1 MTTIDYIIII
11 VYFIGL
17 LILGGTLGKKIKSS
31 KDMFIAGRNSSWWL
45 SGLSTYMTIFSASTF
60 VVWGGVAFR
69 SGVVAIVVGLTLG
82 IASIFVGLFVAGKW
96 SRLKINSPAEY
107 ISIRFGKPA
116 TRFYTI
122 VGIIGRGVH
131 IAVALYAIAIM
142 AVALIPLPEGHLL
155 SNPETGHMSVVYA
168 VLLLGAI
175 TFVYT
180 ALGGYLA
187 VLMTDLVQFAVLIAM
202 ILIMIPLSINS
213 VGGVD
218 AFIAKAPEGYFSLFS
233 NEYSWVWMV
242 LWLFLNIFMIGGD
255 WPFVQ
260 RYISVPTEKDAKKSV
275 YLVGALYLVTPLVWY
290 IPSLVYR
297 TINPDANP
305 EQSYMLMSQYVLG
318 PGMLGLMLAAMVS
331 ATLSTVSGTLN
342 VFANVFTF
350 DIYKAFRPAASEKRL
365 MHVGRLFTYIYGVLV
380 TLMAVLIPVLGGAER
395 VVVSILTLVISPLF
409 IPSIWGLFSKRIGQN
424 SVWISMGITYTIAL
438 IVKFGFNTD
447 GLLTHGALGNSIH
460 VFIQQNIQ
468 FVDAFVGLVTPVT
481 LLVLIELFLWKKEKD
496 AGWSRVS
503 QLFQKNKLLTESE
516 LEIAKISGSMYSSMA
531 FKILMGTY
539 AAIGIAMGLI
549 AFGSSK
555 WKGQTFCFAAI
566 FLSVASVAFLIN
578 HWMNKRNKSKDIK

>member
-1 MTTIDYIIII
+1 MTTIDYIIIV

-17 LILGGTLGKKIKSS
+17 LVLGGTLGKKIKSS

-82 IASIFVGLFVAGKW
+82 IASIIVGLFFAGKW

-107 ISIRFGKPA
+107 ISIRFGQPA

-142 AVALIPLPEGHLL
+142 AVALIPLPAGHFLA
-155 SNPETGHMSVVYA
+155 NPETGHLSVTYA

-175 TFVYT
+175 TFIYT

-202 ILIMIPLSINS
+202 ILIMIPLSFNS

-218 AFIAKAPEGYFSLFS
+218 NFIANAPEGYFSLFS
-233 NEYSWVWMV
+233 SEYSWVWMV

-275 YLVGALYLVTPLVWY
+275 YLVGALYLITPLVWY

-305 EQSYMLMSQYVLG
+305 EQSYMLMSQLVLG

-380 TLMAVLIPVLGGAER
+380 TLIAVLIPVMGGAEK

-409 IPSIWGLFSKRIGQN
+409 IPSIWGLFSKRIGTK
-424 SVWISMGITYTIAL
+424 SVWISMGVTYTIGF
-438 IVKFGFNTD
+438 IIKFGLAAG
-447 GLLTHGALGNSIH
+447 GLLTHSELGGSISAY
-460 VFIQQNIQ
+460 IQQNVQ
-468 FVDAFVGLVTPVT
+468 FVDAFVGLVTPVA

-496 AGWSRVS
+496 AGWDRVS
-503 QLFQKNKLLTESE
+503 HLFQKNKTLTKKEAE
-516 LEIAKISGSMYSSMA
+516 LAKISGSMYSSMA

-539 AAIGIAMGLI
+539 AVIGITMGLI
-549 AFGSSK
+549 AFGSGER
-555 WKGQTFCFAAI
+555 KGQMFLFAAL
-566 FLSVASVAFLIN
+566 FLGVSSVAFLIN
-578 HWMNKRNKSKDIK
+578 YWVKKRKNKMD

>member
-1 MTTIDYIIII
+1 MTVTDYIIIL

-17 LILGGTLGKKIKSS
+17 LVLGGTLGKKVKSS
-31 KDMFIAGRNSSWWL
+31 KEMFIAGRNSSWWL

-69 SGVVAIVVGLTLG
+69 SGAVAIVVGLTLG
-82 IASIFVGLFVAGKW
+82 IASIAVGWLVAGKW

-107 ISIRFGKPA
+107 ISIRFGRPA

-122 VGIIGRGVH
+122 VGIVGRGVH

-142 AVALIPLPEGHLL
+142 AVALIPLPEGHFLA
-155 SNPETGHMSVVYA
+155 NPETGHLSVTYVL
-168 VLLLGAI
+168 LLLGAI

-202 ILIMIPLSINS
+202 VLIMIPLSFKS

-233 NEYSWVWMV
+233 SEYSWVWMV

-275 YLVGALYLVTPLVWY
+275 WLVGVLYLITPLIWY
-290 IPSLVYR
+290 IPCLVYR
-297 TINPDANP
+297 TISPDANP
-305 EQSYMLMSQYVLG
+305 EQSYMLMSRHVLG
-318 PGMLGLMLAAMVS
+318 PGMLGLMLAAMIS

-342 VFANVFTF
+342 VYANVFTF
-350 DIYKAFRPAASEKRL
+350 DIYKACRPAASEKCL
-365 MHVGRLFTYIYGVLV
+365 MHVGRSFTCVYGILI
-380 TLMAVLIPVLGGAER
+380 TLIAVMIPVLGGAER

-409 IPSIWGLFSKRIGQN
+409 IPSLWGLFSKRIGHK
-424 SVWISMGITYTIAL
+424 SIWLSMGITYTIAL
-438 IVKFGFNTD
+438 IIKFGFNTD
-447 GLLTHGALGNSIH
+447 GLFTHGEWGNAIYTHIQEH
-460 VFIQQNIQ
+460 VQ
-468 FVDAFVGLVTPVT
+468 FVDAFVGLITPVV
-481 LLVLIELFLWKKEKD
+481 LLTLIELFLWKKEQD
-496 AGWSRVS
+496 AGWNRVS
-503 QLFQKNKLLTESE
+503 NLFQKNKILTAKE
-516 LEIAKISGSMYSSMA
+516 LKNAKISGSMYSSMA
-531 FKILMGTY
+531 FKILFGTY
-539 AAIGIAMGLI
+539 AAIGITMVLI
-549 AFGSSK
+549 AFGSTE
-555 WKGQTFCFAAI
+555 WKGQTFCFAI
-566 FLSVASVAFLIN
+566 LFLGVSSVAFLIRY
-578 HWMNKRNKSKDIK
+578 WMKKRKNQKK

>member
-1 MTTIDYIIII
+1 M
-11 VYFIGL
+11 YFIGL
-17 LILGGTLGKKIKSS
+17 LALGGTIGRKIKSS

-69 SGVVAIVVGLTLG
+69 SGVVAIVVGLMLG
-82 IASIFVGLFVAGKW
+82 IASILVGLFVAGKW

-107 ISIRFGKPA
+107 ISIRFGKQA

-142 AVALIPLPEGHLL
+142 AVALIPLPAGHFLA
-155 SNPETGHMSVVYA
+155 NPETGHLSVTYT

-202 ILIMIPLSINS
+202 ILIMIPLSFNS

-218 AFIAKAPEGYFSLFS
+218 TFIANAPEGYFSLFS
-233 NEYSWVWMV
+233 SEYSWVWMV
-242 LWLFLNIFMIGGD
+242 LWLFLNVFMIGGD

-260 RYISVPTEKDAKKSV
+260 RYISVPTEKDAKKSAW
-275 YLVGALYLVTPLVWY
+275 LVGVLYLVTPLVWY

-297 TINPDANP
+297 TIHPDANP
-305 EQSYMLMSQYVLG
+305 EQSYMLMSRQALG
-318 PGMLGLMLAAMVS
+318 PGMLGLMLAAMIS
-331 ATLSTVSGTLN
+331 ATLSLVSGTLN

-350 DIYKAFRPAASEKRL
+350 DIYKTFRPAASEKRL
-365 MHVGRLFTYIYGVLV
+365 MNVGRLFTYVYGTIV
-380 TLMAVLIPVLGGAER
+380 TLIAVLIPVLGGAER

-409 IPSIWGLFSKRIGQN
+409 IPSLWGLFSKRIGQK
-424 SVWISMGITYTIAL
+424 SVWISMGITYAIAL
-438 IVKFGFNTD
+438 IIKFGFTTD
-447 GLLTHGALGNSIH
+447 GLLTHGESGNSIYTY
-460 VFIQQNIQ
+460 IQQHVR
-468 FVDAFVGLVTPVT
+468 FVDAFVGLITPVT
-481 LLVLIELFLWKKEKD
+481 LLALIELFLWKKEKD
-496 AGWSRVS
+496 AGWNRVS
-503 QLFQKNKLLTESE
+503 HLFRKNKLLTEKE
-516 LEIAKISGSMYSSMA
+516 REMARISGSMYSSLA
-531 FKILMGTY
+531 FKILFGTY
-539 AAIGIAMGLI
+539 AAIGVTMGLI
-549 AFGSSK
+549 AFGGGE
-555 WKGQTFCFAAI
+555 WERQTFYFAVI
-566 FLSVASVAFLIN
+566 FLGVSAAAFLIN
-578 HWMNKRNKSKDIK
+578 YWMKKRNSQKK